1 MCEEAK
7 DTWRHRYEHEMHLK
21 NTSHERIPLLQWV
34 IGDFERGKGQLERD
48 ENTLKKLFEG
58 RYRELQERT
67 QLTVDEVF
75 S

>member
-1 MCEEAK
+1 M
-7 DTWRHRYEHEMHLK
+7 
-21 NTSHERIPLLQWV
+21 LQWV

-48 ENTLKKLFEG
+48 EITLKKQFEG
-58 RYRELQERT
+58 KYRELQERV